1 MIKLNQK
8 CINNMILH
16 AKDTTPNECCGIIAS
31 KNGIFEKLYRITNSA
46 QSSFRYIMDSKE
58 FYNAYKEI
66 DDNGWDIF
74 ALYHSHTHSEAYPS
88 QTDIRLTSWPD
99 SYYIIISLQIPEEK
113 RNKNLNLARPLT
125 LNDFIGQEQL
135 KSSLRI
141 AIDASIFRKEPLEH
155 TLLYG
160 QPGLGKTTLAFLIA
174 HELNTKCRIATAPAI
189 ERPRDIVGLLLGL
202 KEGEVLFI
210 DEIHRLNRL
219 TEELLYSAMED
230 FRLDLTMG
238 ANRGA
243 RCRTINLPKFT
254 LIGATTKLA
263 SISAPLRDRFGISQK
278 IEFYTCDELK
288 QIIVNFSRLIN
299 LNLEDEASYDL
310 AKISRGTPR
319 IALRLLRRVR
329 DYAQVVMKTNTIS
342 VNLIKKALNS
352 YQIDEKGLDSLD
364 RHYLSFLN
372 QNNNIPTGLDS
383 IAAGL
388 GDDSSMLEFVVEPY
402 LIKIGFLTSTPRG
415 RLLTAMGKKYIESK
429 NDNF

>member
-1 MIKLNQK
+1 M
-8 CINNMILH
+8 
-16 AKDTTPNECCGIIAS
+16 AII
-31 KNGIFEKLYRITNSA
+31 
-46 QSSFRYIMDSKE
+46 SSNLGDNDFSLRKKELRLVDSK
-58 FYNAYKEI
+58 I
-66 DDNGWDIF
+66 
-74 ALYHSHTHSEAYPS
+74 
-88 QTDIRLTSWPD
+88 
-99 SYYIIISLQIPEEK
+99 IPEEK
-113 RNKNLNLARPLT
+113 KNNNFNLARPQT
-125 LNDFIGQEQL
+125 LKDFIGQEQL
-135 KSSLRI
+135 KASLRI
-141 AIDASIFRKEPLEH
+141 AIDASIYRKEPLEH

-174 HELNTKCRIATAPAI
+174 NEMNTKCRIATAPAI

-243 RCRTINLPKFT
+243 RCRTINLPRFT

-278 IEFYTCDELK
+278 IDFYTNDQLK
-288 QIIVNFSRLIN
+288 QIISNFARLIN
-299 LNLEDEASYDL
+299 MNLSDEASHNL
-310 AKISRGTPR
+310 SKISRGTPR

-329 DYAQVVMKTNTIS
+329 DYAQVVKKTNLIS
-342 VNLIKKALNS
+342 INLVKQALNS
-352 YQIDEKGLDSLD
+352 YQIDQEGLDSLD
-364 RHYLSFLN
+364 RQYLSFLN
-372 QNNNIPTGLDS
+372 LNKNIPTGLDS

-402 LIKIGFLTSTPRG
+402 LIKIGFLMRTPRG
-415 RLLTAMGKKYIESK
+415 RMLTNLGKKYIESK

>member
-1 MIKLNQK
+1 M
-8 CINNMILH
+8 
-16 AKDTTPNECCGIIAS
+16 AIISSNIGDNDFSLS
-31 KNGIFEKLYRITNSA
+31 KKELRLV
-46 QSSFRYIMDSKE
+46 DSK
-58 FYNAYKEI
+58 I
-66 DDNGWDIF
+66 
-74 ALYHSHTHSEAYPS
+74 
-88 QTDIRLTSWPD
+88 
-99 SYYIIISLQIPEEK
+99 IPEEK
-113 RNKNLNLARPLT
+113 RNNNHNLARPVT
-125 LNDFIGQEQL
+125 LQEFIGQEQL

-141 AIDASIFRKEPLEH
+141 AIDASIYRKEPLEH

-174 HELNTKCRIATAPAI
+174 HEMNTKCRIATAPAI

-230 FRLDLTMG
+230 FRIDLTMG

-243 RCRTINLPKFT
+243 RCRTINLPRFT

-263 SISAPLRDRFGISQK
+263 SISTPLRDRFGITQK
-278 IEFYTCDELK
+278 IEFYKYDELK

-299 LNLEDEASYDL
+299 LNLDDEASYSL

-329 DYAQVVMKTNTIS
+329 DYAQVVKKTNLIS
-342 VNLIKKALNS
+342 LNLIKKALSS
-352 YQIDEKGLDSLD
+352 YQIDEKGLDALD
-364 RHYLSFLN
+364 RQYLYFLN
-372 QNNNIPTGLDS
+372 QNNNVPTGLDS

-388 GDDSSMLEFVVEPY
+388 GDDSSMLEFVIEPY
-402 LIKIGFLTSTPRG
+402 LIKIGFLTRTPRG
-415 RLLTAMGKKYIESK
+415 RLLTGLGKNYINSQ
-429 NDNF
+429 NDNL

>member
-1 MIKLNQK
+1 M
-8 CINNMILH
+8 
-16 AKDTTPNECCGIIAS
+16 AII
-31 KNGIFEKLYRITNSA
+31 
-46 QSSFRYIMDSKE
+46 SSNIGDNDFSLPKKELRLVDSK
-58 FYNAYKEI
+58 I
-66 DDNGWDIF
+66 
-74 ALYHSHTHSEAYPS
+74 
-88 QTDIRLTSWPD
+88 
-99 SYYIIISLQIPEEK
+99 IPEEK
-113 RNKNLNLARPLT
+113 RKNNLNIARPVNLQE
-125 LNDFIGQEQL
+125 FIGQEKI
-135 KSSLRI
+135 KSCLRI
-141 AIDASIFRKEPLEH
+141 AIDASIYRKEPLEH
-155 TLLYG
+155 ILLHG

-174 HELNTKCRIATAPAI
+174 HEMNTKCKIATAPAI

-238 ANRGA
+238 ANKGT

-263 SISAPLRDRFGISQK
+263 SISSPLRDRFGITQK
-278 IEFYTCDELK
+278 IKFYSHDELK
-288 QIIVNFSRLIN
+288 QIIENFSRLIN
-299 LNLEDEASYDL
+299 LNLDHEASHNL

-319 IALRLLRRVR
+319 IALRLLRRIR
-329 DYAQVVMKTNTIS
+329 DYAQVVEKTNFIS
-342 VNLIKKALNS
+342 IDLIRKSLNS

-364 RHYLSFLN
+364 RQYLSFLN
-372 QNNNIPTGLDS
+372 QNKNIPTGLDS

-402 LIKIGFLTSTPRG
+402 LIQIGFLTRTPRG
-415 RLLTAMGKKYIESK
+415 RLLTALGEKYIDSK

>member
-1 MIKLNQK
+1 MAIV
-8 CINNMILH
+8 
-16 AKDTTPNECCGIIAS
+16 
-31 KNGIFEKLYRITNSA
+31 
-46 QSSFRYIMDSKE
+46 SSNIGENHSFHRKKELRLVDSK
-58 FYNAYKEI
+58 I
-66 DDNGWDIF
+66 
-74 ALYHSHTHSEAYPS
+74 
-88 QTDIRLTSWPD
+88 
-99 SYYIIISLQIPEEK
+99 IPEEK
-113 RNKNLNLARPLT
+113 RNNNLNLARPVNLQE
-125 LNDFIGQEQL
+125 FIGQEKL
-135 KSSLRI
+135 KSSLKI

-174 HELNTKCRIATAPAI
+174 HELNTKCKIATAPAI

-230 FRLDLTMG
+230 FRIDLTMG

-243 RCRTINLPKFT
+243 RCRTINLPRFT

-263 SISAPLRDRFGISQK
+263 SISAPLRDRFGISEK
-278 IEFYTCDELK
+278 IEFYTYDELK
-288 QIIVNFSRLIN
+288 EIIINFSRLIN
-299 LNLEDEASYDL
+299 LSLDDEASYDL

-329 DYAQVVMKTNTIS
+329 DYAQVVQKTNKIS

-372 QNNNIPTGLDS
+372 QNNNIPTGLDA

-402 LIKIGFLTSTPRG
+402 LIKIGFLTRTPRG
-415 RLLTAMGKKYIESK
+415 RLLTALGKKYIDSK

>member
-1 MIKLNQK
+1 MAIISSNNDFPIRKKKL
-8 CINNMILH
+8 
-16 AKDTTPNECCGIIAS
+16 
-31 KNGIFEKLYRITNSA
+31 RIV
-46 QSSFRYIMDSKE
+46 DSK
-58 FYNAYKEI
+58 I
-66 DDNGWDIF
+66 
-74 ALYHSHTHSEAYPS
+74 
-88 QTDIRLTSWPD
+88 
-99 SYYIIISLQIPEEK
+99 IPEEK
-113 RNKNLNLARPLT
+113 RNNNLNLARPLT
-125 LNDFIGQEQL
+125 LREFIGQEPL

-141 AIDASIFRKEPLEH
+141 AIDASIYRKEPLEH

-174 HELNTKCRIATAPAI
+174 HELNTKCRIANAPAI

-210 DEIHRLNRL
+210 DEIHRLNKL

-238 ANRGA
+238 ANKGA
-243 RCRTINLPKFT
+243 RCRTINLPRFT

-263 SISAPLRDRFGISQK
+263 SISSPLRDRFGISQK
-278 IEFYTCDELK
+278 IEFYTYDELK
-288 QIIVNFSRLIN
+288 QIIINFSRLIK
-299 LNLEDEASYDL
+299 LNLDDEASYNL

-329 DYAQVVMKTNTIS
+329 DYAQVVKKTNTIS
-342 VNLIKKALNS
+342 ENIIKKALNS
-352 YQIDEKGLDSLD
+352 YQIDEKGLDSID
-364 RHYLSFLN
+364 RQYLYFLN
-372 QNNNIPTGLDS
+372 RNNNIPTGLDS

-402 LIKIGFLTSTPRG
+402 LIQIGFITRTPRG
-415 RLLTAMGKKYIESK
+415 RLLTALGKQYIDSK

>member
-1 MIKLNQK
+1 M
-8 CINNMILH
+8 
-16 AKDTTPNECCGIIAS
+16 AII
-31 KNGIFEKLYRITNSA
+31 
-46 QSSFRYIMDSKE
+46 SSNIGEDEFSLRKKELRLVDSK
-58 FYNAYKEI
+58 I
-66 DDNGWDIF
+66 
-74 ALYHSHTHSEAYPS
+74 
-88 QTDIRLTSWPD
+88 
-99 SYYIIISLQIPEEK
+99 IPEEK
-113 RNKNLNLARPLT
+113 RNNNLNSARPLT
-125 LNDFIGQEQL
+125 LQEFIGQEQL
-135 KSSLRI
+135 KTALRI

-174 HELNTKCRIATAPAI
+174 NEMNTKCRIATAPAI

-210 DEIHRLNRL
+210 DEIHRLNRI

-243 RCRTINLPKFT
+243 RCRTINLPRFT

-263 SISAPLRDRFGISQK
+263 SISAPLRDRFGLSHK
-278 IEFYTCDELK
+278 IEFYTFDELK
-288 QIIVNFSRLIN
+288 KIIINFSRLIN
-299 LNLEDEASYDL
+299 LNLEDEASYNL

-329 DYAQVVMKTNTIS
+329 DYSQVIHKTNVIS
-342 VNLIKKALNS
+342 ANLIKKALNS

-364 RHYLSFLN
+364 RQYLSFLN
-372 QNNNIPTGLDS
+372 QNNNIPSGLDS

-402 LIKIGFLTSTPRG
+402 LIKIGFLTRTPRG
-415 RLLTAMGKKYIESK
+415 RLLTDLGKKYVDSK
-429 NDNF
+429 NDIF

>member
-1 MIKLNQK
+1 M
-8 CINNMILH
+8 
-16 AKDTTPNECCGIIAS
+16 AII
-31 KNGIFEKLYRITNSA
+31 
-46 QSSFRYIMDSKE
+46 SSNIGDNDFSIRKKELRLVDSK
-58 FYNAYKEI
+58 I
-66 DDNGWDIF
+66 
-74 ALYHSHTHSEAYPS
+74 
-88 QTDIRLTSWPD
+88 
-99 SYYIIISLQIPEEK
+99 IPEEK
-113 RNKNLNLARPLT
+113 RNNNLNLARPVNLKE
-125 LNDFIGQEQL
+125 FIGQEQL

-141 AIDASIFRKEPLEH
+141 AIDASIYRKEPLEH
-155 TLLYG
+155 ILLHG

-174 HELNTKCRIATAPAI
+174 DEMNTKCRIATAPAI

-210 DEIHRLNRL
+210 DEIHRLNRF

-243 RCRTINLPKFT
+243 RCKTINLPRFT

-263 SISAPLRDRFGISQK
+263 SVSAPLRDRFGISQK
-278 IEFYTCDELK
+278 IEFYSYDELK
-288 QIIVNFSRLIN
+288 KIIVNFSELIN
-299 LNLEDEASYDL
+299 LNLDDEASYNL

-329 DYAQVVMKTNTIS
+329 DYAQVVKKTKMIS
-342 VNLIKKALNS
+342 VKLIKEALNS
-352 YQIDEKGLDSLD
+352 LQIDEKGLDSLD

-372 QNNNIPTGLDS
+372 QNNNIPTGLES

-402 LIKIGFLTSTPRG
+402 LIQIGFLTRTPRG
-415 RLLTAMGKKYIESK
+415 RLLTALGKKYIDSK

>member
-1 MIKLNQK
+1 M
-8 CINNMILH
+8 
-16 AKDTTPNECCGIIAS
+16 A
-31 KNGIFEKLYRITNSA
+31 
-46 QSSFRYIMDSKE
+46 
-58 FYNAYKEI
+58 
-66 DDNGWDIF
+66 
-74 ALYHSHTHSEAYPS
+74 
-88 QTDIRLTSWPD
+88 
-99 SYYIIISLQIPEEK
+99 IISSNVSDNDPSFSKKELRLVGSKIIPEEK
-113 RNKNLNLARPLT
+113 KNNNLNLARPVSLQE
-125 LNDFIGQEQL
+125 FVGQEQL

-141 AIDASIFRKEPLEH
+141 AIDASIYRKEPLEH

-174 HELNTKCRIATAPAI
+174 HEMKTRCKIATAPAI

-202 KEGEVLFI
+202 KEGEILFI

-243 RCRTINLPKFT
+243 RCRTINLPRFT

-263 SISAPLRDRFGISQK
+263 SISTPLRDRFGISQK
-278 IEFYTCDELK
+278 IDFYTYHELK
-288 QIIVNFSRLIN
+288 QIIVNFSKVIN
-299 LNLEDEASYDL
+299 LNLDDEASYNL

-329 DYAQVVMKTNTIS
+329 DYAQVVKKTNLIS

-352 YQIDEKGLDSLD
+352 YQIDEKGLDYLD
-364 RHYLSFLN
+364 RQYLSFLN
-372 QNNNIPTGLDS
+372 KNKNIPTGLES

-402 LIKIGFLTSTPRG
+402 LIKIGFITRTPRG
-415 RLLTAMGKKYIESK
+415 RMLTALGKNYIDSK
-429 NDNF
+429 NDTF

>member
-1 MIKLNQK
+1 M
-8 CINNMILH
+8 
-16 AKDTTPNECCGIIAS
+16 AIISSNLGDNDFSLS
-31 KNGIFEKLYRITNSA
+31 KKELRLV
-46 QSSFRYIMDSKE
+46 DSK
-58 FYNAYKEI
+58 I
-66 DDNGWDIF
+66 
-74 ALYHSHTHSEAYPS
+74 
-88 QTDIRLTSWPD
+88 
-99 SYYIIISLQIPEEK
+99 IPEEK
-113 RNKNLNLARPLT
+113 RKNNLNLARPLN
-125 LNDFIGQEQL
+125 LNEFIGQEQL

-141 AIDASIFRKEPLEH
+141 AIDASSYRKEPLDH
-155 TLLYG
+155 TLLHG

-174 HELNTKCRIATAPAI
+174 HEMNTKCRIATAPAI

-238 ANRGA
+238 ANRGT
-243 RCRTINLPKFT
+243 RCRTINLPRFT

-263 SISAPLRDRFGISQK
+263 SVSAPLRDRFGISHK
-278 IEFYTCDELK
+278 IELYTYDELK
-288 QIIVNFSRLIN
+288 KIIINYSQLIN
-299 LNLEDEASYDL
+299 LNLDDEASFNL

-402 LIKIGFLTSTPRG
+402 LIKIGFLTRTPRG
-415 RLLTAMGKKYIESK
+415 RLLTALGKKYIDSK

>member
-1 MIKLNQK
+1 M
-8 CINNMILH
+8 
-16 AKDTTPNECCGIIAS
+16 A
-31 KNGIFEKLYRITNSA
+31 
-46 QSSFRYIMDSKE
+46 
-58 FYNAYKEI
+58 
-66 DDNGWDIF
+66 
-74 ALYHSHTHSEAYPS
+74 
-88 QTDIRLTSWPD
+88 
-99 SYYIIISLQIPEEK
+99 IISSNIGDANFPPSRKELRIVDSHIITEEK
-113 RNKNLNLARPLT
+113 NNKNLNLARPNT
-125 LNDFIGQEQL
+125 LKEFIGQEQI

-141 AIDASIFRKEPLEH
+141 AIDASLYRKEALEH

-174 HELNTKCRIATAPAI
+174 HEMNTKCRVATAPAI

-254 LIGATTKLA
+254 LIGATTKLS

-278 IEFYTCDELK
+278 IEFYTNDELQK
-288 QIIVNFSRLIN
+288 IIFNFSRLIE
-299 LNLEDEASYDL
+299 LKLEDQASFDL

-329 DYAQVVMKTNTIS
+329 DYAQVIKKTNIIS
-342 VNLIKKALNS
+342 SDLVQQALNS
-352 YQIDEKGLDSLD
+352 QKIDEKGLDYLD
-364 RHYLSFLN
+364 RKYLSFLN
-372 QNNNIPTGLDS
+372 LNNKTPIGIEA

-402 LIKIGFLTSTPRG
+402 LIQLGFLMRTPRG
-415 RLLTAMGKKYIESK
+415 RVLTSLGKSYINSK
-429 NDNF
+429 NDEY

>member
-1 MIKLNQK
+1 M
-8 CINNMILH
+8 
-16 AKDTTPNECCGIIAS
+16 AII
-31 KNGIFEKLYRITNSA
+31 
-46 QSSFRYIMDSKE
+46 SS
-58 FYNAYKEI
+58 NI
-66 DDNGWDIF
+66 DDNDF
-74 ALYHSHTHSEAYPS
+74 SLRKKEL
-88 QTDIRLTSWPD
+88 RLVD
-99 SYYIIISLQIPEEK
+99 SKIIPEEK
-113 RNKNLNLARPLT
+113 SSNNLNLARPVT
-125 LNDFIGQEQL
+125 LDGFIGQEKL

-141 AIDASIFRKEPLEH
+141 AIDASIYRKEPLEH

-174 HELNTKCRIATAPAI
+174 KEMHTKCRVATAPAI

-243 RCRTINLPKFT
+243 RCRTINLPRFT

-263 SISAPLRDRFGISQK
+263 SISPPLRDGFGISQK
-278 IEFYTCDELK
+278 VEFYTNDQLK
-288 QIIVNFSRLIN
+288 QIIGNFSRLIN
-299 LNLEDEASYDL
+299 LNLDDEASYDL

-329 DYAQVVMKTNTIS
+329 DYAQVIKKTNVIS
-342 VNLIKKALNS
+342 TNLVKKALNS

-364 RHYLSFLN
+364 RQYLSFLN
-372 QNNNIPTGLDS
+372 QNNNIPIGLDS
-383 IAAGL
+383 IAAGI

-402 LIKIGFLTSTPRG
+402 LIQIGFLMRTPRG
-415 RLLTAMGKKYIESK
+415 RLITDLGKKYIDLE

>member
-1 MIKLNQK
+1 M
-8 CINNMILH
+8 
-16 AKDTTPNECCGIIAS
+16 AII
-31 KNGIFEKLYRITNSA
+31 
-46 QSSFRYIMDSKE
+46 SS
-58 FYNAYKEI
+58 NI
-66 DDNGWDIF
+66 DDNDSS
-74 ALYHSHTHSEAYPS
+74 LRKREL
-88 QTDIRLTSWPD
+88 RLVD
-99 SYYIIISLQIPEEK
+99 SKIIPEEK
-113 RNKNLNLARPLT
+113 RKNNMNLARPIT
-125 LNDFIGQEQL
+125 LKEFIGQEQL
-135 KSSLRI
+135 KSALRI
-141 AIDASIFRKEPLEH
+141 AIDAAIFRKEPLEH
-155 TLLYG
+155 ILFYG

-174 HELNTKCRIATAPAI
+174 HEMNTKCKIATAPAI
-189 ERPRDIVGLLLGL
+189 ERPRDIIGLLLGL

-263 SISAPLRDRFGISQK
+263 SISSPLRDRFGISQK

-342 VNLIKKALNS
+342 VNLLKKALNS

-364 RHYLSFLN
+364 RQYLSFLN

-383 IAAGL
+383 IAARL

-402 LIKIGFLTSTPRG
+402 LIQIGFLTRTPRG
-415 RLLTAMGKKYIESK
+415 RLLTDLGKKYIDSK

>member
-1 MIKLNQK
+1 M
-8 CINNMILH
+8 
-16 AKDTTPNECCGIIAS
+16 AII
-31 KNGIFEKLYRITNSA
+31 
-46 QSSFRYIMDSKE
+46 SSNIGDDEFSLRKKELRLVDSK
-58 FYNAYKEI
+58 I
-66 DDNGWDIF
+66 
-74 ALYHSHTHSEAYPS
+74 
-88 QTDIRLTSWPD
+88 
-99 SYYIIISLQIPEEK
+99 IPEE
-113 RNKNLNLARPLT
+113 NKNNNLNLARPNSLQE
-125 LNDFIGQEQL
+125 FIGQENL
-135 KSSLRI
+135 KSALRI
-141 AIDASIFRKEPLEH
+141 AIDASIYRKEPLEH

-160 QPGLGKTTLAFLIA
+160 KPGLGKTTLAFLIA
-174 HELNTKCRIATAPAI
+174 NEMNTKCRIATAPAI

-243 RCRTINLPKFT
+243 RCRTIYLPKFT

-278 IEFYTCDELK
+278 IEPYNYDELK
-288 QIIVNFSRLIN
+288 QIIDNFSRLIN
-299 LNLEDEASYDL
+299 LNLDHEASYYL

-319 IALRLLRRVR
+319 IALRLLRRIR
-329 DYAQVVMKTNTIS
+329 DYAQVVKETNNIPL
-342 VNLIKKALNS
+342 NLIKKALNS

-364 RHYLSFLN
+364 RQYLSFLN
-372 QNNNIPTGLDS
+372 KNNNIPIGLDS

-402 LIKIGFLTSTPRG
+402 LIQIGFLTKTPRG
-415 RLLTAMGKKYIESK
+415 RLLTTLGKKYISSK
-429 NDNF
+429 NDNC

>member
-1 MIKLNQK
+1 M
-8 CINNMILH
+8 
-16 AKDTTPNECCGIIAS
+16 AIISSNIGDNDFSFRKKELRLVDS
-31 KNGIFEKLYRITNSA
+31 KN
-46 QSSFRYIMDSKE
+46 
-58 FYNAYKEI
+58 
-66 DDNGWDIF
+66 
-74 ALYHSHTHSEAYPS
+74 
-88 QTDIRLTSWPD
+88 
-99 SYYIIISLQIPEEK
+99 IPEEK
-113 RNKNLNLARPLT
+113 RNNNLNLARPLN
-125 LNDFIGQEQL
+125 LKEFIGQEQL

-141 AIDASIFRKEPLEH
+141 AIDASIFRKEPMEH
-155 TLLYG
+155 ILLYG
-160 QPGLGKTTLAFLIA
+160 QPGLGKTSLAFLIA

-202 KEGEVLFI
+202 KDGEVLFI

-243 RCRTINLPKFT
+243 RCRTINLPRFT

-278 IEFYTCDELK
+278 IEFYTYDELK

-299 LNLEDEASYDL
+299 LNLDDEASYDL

-388 GDDSSMLEFVVEPY
+388 GDDYHKSRDQTIYDKIVSQPYTSNPITEWGVKYEEIATKISKQRSNGLSWEQIGRMRNKRCMVEIFY
-402 LIKIGFLTSTPRG
+402 YDRVLIL
-415 RLLTAMGKKYIESK
+415 
-429 NDNF
+429 

>member
-1 MIKLNQK
+1 M
-8 CINNMILH
+8 
-16 AKDTTPNECCGIIAS
+16 AII
-31 KNGIFEKLYRITNSA
+31 
-46 QSSFRYIMDSKE
+46 SSNIGDNDFSLRKKELRLVDSK
-58 FYNAYKEI
+58 I
-66 DDNGWDIF
+66 
-74 ALYHSHTHSEAYPS
+74 
-88 QTDIRLTSWPD
+88 
-99 SYYIIISLQIPEEK
+99 IPEEK
-113 RNKNLNLARPLT
+113 SKNLNLARPNT
-125 LNDFIGQEQL
+125 LKEFIGQKQL

-141 AIDASIFRKEPLEH
+141 AIDASIYRKEPLEH
-155 TLLYG
+155 TLFYG

-174 HELNTKCRIATAPAI
+174 HEMNTKCRIATAPAI

-243 RCRTINLPKFT
+243 RCRTINLPRFT

-263 SISAPLRDRFGISQK
+263 SISSPLRDRFGISQK
-278 IEFYTCDELK
+278 IEFYTYDELK
-288 QIIVNFSRLIN
+288 QIIFNFSRLIN
-299 LNLEDEASYDL
+299 LNLDDEASFDL

-329 DYAQVVMKTNTIS
+329 DYAQVVKKTNTIS
-342 VNLIKKALNS
+342 VNLIKTALNS
-352 YQIDEKGLDSLD
+352 YQIDEQGLDSLD

-372 QNNNIPTGLDS
+372 QNKNIPTGLDS

-388 GDDSSMLEFVVEPY
+388 GDDSSMLESVVEPY
-402 LIKIGFLTSTPRG
+402 LIKIGFLTRTPRG
-415 RLLTAMGKKYIESK
+415 RLLTDLGKKYIDSK

>member
-1 MIKLNQK
+1 M
-8 CINNMILH
+8 
-16 AKDTTPNECCGIIAS
+16 AII
-31 KNGIFEKLYRITNSA
+31 
-46 QSSFRYIMDSKE
+46 SSNVGDNDFSLRKKELRLVDSK
-58 FYNAYKEI
+58 
-66 DDNGWDIF
+66 
-74 ALYHSHTHSEAYPS
+74 
-88 QTDIRLTSWPD
+88 
-99 SYYIIISLQIPEEK
+99 IILEEK
-113 RNKNLNLARPLT
+113 RNKNFNSARPET
-125 LNDFIGQEQL
+125 LKEFIGQEQL

-141 AIDASIFRKEPLEH
+141 AIDASIYRKEPLEH

-174 HELNTKCRIATAPAI
+174 HEMNTKCRIATAPAI

-243 RCRTINLPKFT
+243 RCRTINLPRFT

-278 IEFYTCDELK
+278 IELYTYDELK
-288 QIIVNFSRLIN
+288 KIIVNFSHLIK
-299 LNLEDEASYDL
+299 LNLDDEASYHL

-319 IALRLLRRVR
+319 VALRLLRRVR
-329 DYAQVVMKTNTIS
+329 DYAQVVKKTDFIS
-342 VNLIKKALNS
+342 KHLVKDALNS
-352 YQIDEKGLDSLD
+352 HQIDEKGLDSLD
-364 RHYLSFLN
+364 RQYLSFLN
-372 QNNNIPTGLDS
+372 QNSNIPTGLDALS
-383 IAAGL
+383 AGL

-402 LIKIGFLTSTPRG
+402 LIQIGFLSRTPRG
-415 RLLTAMGKKYIESK
+415 RLLTALGKKYIDSK

>member
-1 MIKLNQK
+1 M
-8 CINNMILH
+8 
-16 AKDTTPNECCGIIAS
+16 AIIS
-31 KNGIFEKLYRITNSA
+31 SNIGDSDF
-46 QSSFRYIMDSKE
+46 SFRKKELRLVDSK
-58 FYNAYKEI
+58 I
-66 DDNGWDIF
+66 
-74 ALYHSHTHSEAYPS
+74 
-88 QTDIRLTSWPD
+88 
-99 SYYIIISLQIPEEK
+99 IPEEK

-125 LNDFIGQEQL
+125 LKEFIGQEQL

-141 AIDASIFRKEPLEH
+141 AIDASIFRKEPMEH

-243 RCRTINLPKFT
+243 RCRTINLPRFT

-263 SISAPLRDRFGISQK
+263 SISAPLRDRFGISEK
-278 IEFYTCDELK
+278 IEFYKCDELK
-288 QIIVNFSRLIN
+288 QIIVNFSQLIN
-299 LNLEDEASYDL
+299 LNFDDEASYNL

-319 IALRLLRRVR
+319 IALRLLKRVR
-329 DYAQVVMKTNTIS
+329 DYAQVVKKTNFVS
-342 VNLIKKALNS
+342 FDLIKKALNS
-352 YQIDEKGLDSLD
+352 YQIDDKGLDSLD
-364 RHYLSFLN
+364 RKYLSFLN
-372 QNNNIPTGLDS
+372 QNNNIPIGLDS

-388 GDDSSMLEFVVEPY
+388 GDNSSMLEFVVEPY
-402 LIKIGFLTSTPRG
+402 LIQIGFLMRTPRG
-415 RLLTAMGKKYIESK
+415 RLLTGLGKKYINSK

>member
-1 MIKLNQK
+1 M
-8 CINNMILH
+8 
-16 AKDTTPNECCGIIAS
+16 AII
-31 KNGIFEKLYRITNSA
+31 
-46 QSSFRYIMDSKE
+46 SS
-58 FYNAYKEI
+58 NI
-66 DDNGWDIF
+66 DDNDFSFRKKEFRI
-74 ALYHSHTHSEAYPS
+74 
-88 QTDIRLTSWPD
+88 ID
-99 SYYIIISLQIPEEK
+99 SKIIPEEK
-113 RNKNLNLARPLT
+113 RNNNLNLARPANLGE
-125 LNDFIGQEQL
+125 FIGQEKL

-141 AIDASIFRKEPLEH
+141 AIDASIYRKEPLEH

-174 HELNTKCRIATAPAI
+174 NEMDTKCRIATAPAI

-243 RCRTINLPKFT
+243 RCRTINLPRFT

-263 SISAPLRDRFGISQK
+263 SISGPLRDRFGISHK
-278 IEFYTCDELK
+278 IEFYTHDELK
-288 QIIVNFSRLIN
+288 LIIVNFSRLIK
-299 LNLEDEASYDL
+299 LNLDDEASYNL

-329 DYAQVVMKTNTIS
+329 DYAQVIKKTNVIS

-364 RHYLSFLN
+364 RQYLSLIN
-372 QNNNIPTGLDS
+372 QNNNIPIGLDS

-402 LIKIGFLTSTPRG
+402 LIQIGFLRRTPRG
-415 RLLTAMGKKYIESK
+415 RLLTALGKNYIDSK

>member
-1 MIKLNQK
+1 M
-8 CINNMILH
+8 
-16 AKDTTPNECCGIIAS
+16 AIIS
-31 KNGIFEKLYRITNSA
+31 SNVGDND
-46 QSSFRYIMDSKE
+46 SSFSKKELRLVDSK
-58 FYNAYKEI
+58 I
-66 DDNGWDIF
+66 
-74 ALYHSHTHSEAYPS
+74 
-88 QTDIRLTSWPD
+88 
-99 SYYIIISLQIPEEK
+99 IPEEQS
-113 RNKNLNLARPLT
+113 NNNLNLARPFT
-125 LNDFIGQEQL
+125 LKEFIGQEQL

-160 QPGLGKTTLAFLIA
+160 QPGLGKTTLALLIA
-174 HELNTKCRIATAPAI
+174 NEMNTKCKIASAPSI

-238 ANRGA
+238 ANRA
-243 RCRTINLPKFT
+243 TRCRTINLPRFT

-263 SISAPLRDRFGISQK
+263 SISVPLRDRFGISQK
-278 IEFYTCDELK
+278 IDFYKYDELK
-288 QIIVNFSRLIN
+288 QIIVNFSRLIK
-299 LNLEDEASYDL
+299 LNLDDEASYYL

-319 IALRLLRRVR
+319 IALRLLKRVR
-329 DYAQVVMKTNTIS
+329 DYAQVVQKTNMIS

-352 YQIDEKGLDSLD
+352 FQIDGKGLDSLD
-364 RHYLSFLN
+364 RKYLSFLN
-372 QNNNIPTGLDS
+372 QNNNMPTGLDS

-402 LIKIGFLTSTPRG
+402 LIKIGFLTRTPRG
-415 RLLTAMGKKYIESK
+415 RLLTDLGKKYIDSK

>member
-1 MIKLNQK
+1 M
-8 CINNMILH
+8 
-16 AKDTTPNECCGIIAS
+16 AII
-31 KNGIFEKLYRITNSA
+31 
-46 QSSFRYIMDSKE
+46 SS
-58 FYNAYKEI
+58 NI
-66 DDNGWDIF
+66 DDNDF
-74 ALYHSHTHSEAYPS
+74 SLRKKEL
-88 QTDIRLTSWPD
+88 RLVD
-99 SYYIIISLQIPEEK
+99 SKIIPEEK
-113 RNKNLNLARPLT
+113 RNNNLNLARPVT
-125 LNDFIGQEQL
+125 FQEFIGQEKL

-141 AIDASIFRKEPLEH
+141 AIDASIYRKEPLEH

-174 HELNTKCRIATAPAI
+174 NAMNTRCRIATAPAI

-210 DEIHRLNRL
+210 DEIHRLNRV

-238 ANRGA
+238 ANRGT
-243 RCRTINLPKFT
+243 RCRTINLPRFT

-263 SISAPLRDRFGISQK
+263 SISAPLRDRFGLSQK
-278 IEFYTCDELK
+278 IDFYTHEELK
-288 QIIVNFSRLIN
+288 QIIVNFSQLLN
-299 LNLEDEASYDL
+299 LNLEDEASYNL

-329 DYAQVVMKTNTIS
+329 DYAQVIKKTNFIS
-342 VNLIKKALNS
+342 VNLIKNALNS

-364 RHYLSFLN
+364 RQYLSFLS
-372 QNNNIPTGLDS
+372 QNNNPTGLDA

-402 LIKIGFLTSTPRG
+402 LIQIGFLTRTPRG
-415 RLLTAMGKKYIESK
+415 RLLTALGKKYINSVK
-429 NDNF
+429 

>member
-1 MIKLNQK
+1 M
-8 CINNMILH
+8 
-16 AKDTTPNECCGIIAS
+16 AIISSNIGDNDFSLS
-31 KNGIFEKLYRITNSA
+31 KKELRIV
-46 QSSFRYIMDSKE
+46 DSK
-58 FYNAYKEI
+58 
-66 DDNGWDIF
+66 
-74 ALYHSHTHSEAYPS
+74 
-88 QTDIRLTSWPD
+88 
-99 SYYIIISLQIPEEK
+99 IISEEK
-113 RNKNLNLARPLT
+113 RNKNQNLARPVSLQE
-125 LNDFIGQEQL
+125 FVGQEQL

-141 AIDASIFRKEPLEH
+141 AIDASIYRKEPLEH

-174 HELNTKCRIATAPAI
+174 NEMNTKCRVATAPAI

-202 KEGEVLFI
+202 KEGDVLFI

-238 ANRGA
+238 ANRGT
-243 RCRTINLPKFT
+243 RCRTINLPRFT

-278 IEFYTCDELK
+278 IEFYTNNELK
-288 QIIVNFSRLIN
+288 QIIVKFAQLIN
-299 LNLEDEASYDL
+299 LNLDDEASHHL

-319 IALRLLRRVR
+319 IALRLLRRTR
-329 DYAQVVMKTNTIS
+329 DYAQVVNET
-342 VNLIKKALNS
+342 NLISTNLVQKALNS
-352 YQIDEKGLDSLD
+352 YRIDEKGLDSLD
-364 RHYLSFLN
+364 RNYLSFLN
-372 QNNNIPTGLDS
+372 LNNNIPTGLDS

-402 LIKIGFLTSTPRG
+402 LIKIGFIMRTPRG
-415 RLLTAMGKKYIESK
+415 RLLTDLGKEYIDQK

>member
-1 MIKLNQK
+1 M
-8 CINNMILH
+8 
-16 AKDTTPNECCGIIAS
+16 AIIS
-31 KNGIFEKLYRITNSA
+31 SNIGDNDF
-46 QSSFRYIMDSKE
+46 SFRKKELRIVDSK
-58 FYNAYKEI
+58 I
-66 DDNGWDIF
+66 
-74 ALYHSHTHSEAYPS
+74 
-88 QTDIRLTSWPD
+88 
-99 SYYIIISLQIPEEK
+99 IPEEK
-113 RNKNLNLARPLT
+113 RNNNLNLARPISLQE
-125 LNDFIGQEQL
+125 FIGQEKI

-141 AIDASIFRKEPLEH
+141 AIDASIYRKEPLEH
-155 TLLYG
+155 ILLHG
-160 QPGLGKTTLAFLIA
+160 QAGLGKTSLAFLIA

-288 QIIVNFSRLIN
+288 KIIINFSKLIK
-299 LNLEDEASYDL
+299 LNLDDEASYNL

-329 DYAQVVMKTNTIS
+329 DYAQVVKKTNAVS
-342 VNLIKKALNS
+342 ANLVKKALSS
-352 YQIDEKGLDSLD
+352 YQIDQNGLDYVD
-364 RHYLSFLN
+364 RQYLSFLN
-372 QNNNIPTGLDS
+372 LNKNIPTGLDS

-402 LIKIGFLTSTPRG
+402 LIQIGFLIRTPRG
-415 RLLTAMGKKYIESK
+415 RMLTNLGKKYIDSK

>member
-1 MIKLNQK
+1 M
-8 CINNMILH
+8 
-16 AKDTTPNECCGIIAS
+16 AIIS
-31 KNGIFEKLYRITNSA
+31 SNIGDNDFSLRKKELRIV
-46 QSSFRYIMDSKE
+46 DSK
-58 FYNAYKEI
+58 
-66 DDNGWDIF
+66 
-74 ALYHSHTHSEAYPS
+74 
-88 QTDIRLTSWPD
+88 
-99 SYYIIISLQIPEEK
+99 IISEEK
-113 RNKNLNLARPLT
+113 RNNNLNLARPASLQE
-125 LNDFIGQEQL
+125 FIGQEKL

-141 AIDASIFRKEPLEH
+141 AIDASIYRKEPLEH

-174 HELNTKCRIATAPAI
+174 HEMNTKCRIATAPAI

-263 SISAPLRDRFGISQK
+263 SISPPLRDRFGICQK
-278 IEFYTCDELK
+278 IEIYTNDELK
-288 QIIVNFSRLIN
+288 QIIVNFARLIN
-299 LNLEDEASYDL
+299 LNLDDEASYNL
-310 AKISRGTPR
+310 AEISRGTPR

-329 DYAQVVMKTNTIS
+329 DYAQVVNETNFIS
-342 VNLIKKALNS
+342 INLLKKALNS
-352 YQIDEKGLDSLD
+352 YQIDKKGLDSLD
-364 RHYLSFLN
+364 RQYLSFLN
-372 QNNNIPTGLDS
+372 LNNNIPTGLDS

-402 LIKIGFLTSTPRG
+402 LIQIGFLIRTPRG
-415 RLLTAMGKKYIESK
+415 RLLTDVGKKYIDSE
-429 NDNF
+429 NANF